1 MESDELKR
9 VEQRARLAY
18 ETSRLRRAI
27 IAFAPILLLVI
38 AAALIGQRVRYT
50 LALGT
55 ALFTFGVV
63 LLWYGRDIRR
73 AVLPGVLAGLVP
85 MAFALC
91 AKHIGHG
98 CTGDGCMTLCVP
110 ACAAGGFLAGLAIHV
125 AWFRHGRHSGFWVA
139 ASVLTLLTGAMGCA
153 CAGLPGLVG
162 LAVGF
167 AAPATT
173 GLLVA
178 ALPQRSAV

>member
-1 MESDELKR
+1 MTSSCATSSEPASTPWGSSRRPIKRRSLRRSGVSRRPPAAPRFASVASVLFTAFVRHSERSMESDELKR

-73 AVLPGVLAGLVP
+73 AVLPGV
-85 MAFALC
+85 
-91 AKHIGHG
+91 
-98 CTGDGCMTLCVP
+98 
-110 ACAAGGFLAGLAIHV
+110 
-125 AWFRHGRHSGFWVA
+125 
-139 ASVLTLLTGAMGCA
+139 
-153 CAGLPGLVG
+153 
-162 LAVGF
+162 
-167 AAPATT
+167 
-173 GLLVA
+173 
-178 ALPQRSAV
+178 Q